1 MADKRINKR
10 RAEKLKSQGAEAKAF
25 LKDLGNSFKDDKEQ
39 DRIVHTKNYK
49 IVNFFVF
56 IILAIGAVIMVFPLL
71 YMVATS
77 FMTKN
82 QILSGHFSI
91 LPDPILIGKYSE
103 VLQKGEFISGVWNTI
118 KVEIPVLIIGG
129 FTSSLAAFAF
139 AKMNFRGKN
148 LLFLALLATIMI
160 PFAVVMIPQYVLFVK
175 LGWTNS
181 LLPLIIPGCFGN
193 VSMIFFL
200 RQNLFGVP
208 NDLMDAA
215 KLDGCGYF
223 QSYYKIFLPLMKGA
237 LGTQLMLWFMGIWND
252 YLAPTIFLR
261 SEKLW
266 TLQVVI
272 RSFNSYYAI
281 QSDYAL
287 IMAASVIAM
296 LPTLVLFFAF
306 QRVIIE
312 SVAISGI
319 K

>member
-1 MADKRINKR
+1 MSEAVVRKRITNN
-10 RAEKLKSQGAEAKAF
+10 ADYKSSKVTSPKQKAINAI
-25 LKDLGNSFKDDKEQ
+25 LL
-39 DRIVHTKNYK
+39 IVLLL
-49 IVNFFVF
+49 V
-56 IILAIGAVIMVFPLL
+56 AVIMVFPLV

-82 QILSGHFSI
+82 QILSGQFSVI
-91 LPDPILIGKYSE
+91 PDPVLIGKYAE
-103 VLQKGEFISGVWNTI
+103 VLSKGQFISGILNTI
-118 KVEIPVLIIGG
+118 KVEIPVLLIGG

-139 AKMNFRGKN
+139 AKMRFRGKGLVF
-148 LLFLALLATIMI
+148 LLLLATIMI
-160 PFAVVMIPQYVLFVK
+160 PFAVVMIPQYVLFTK
-175 LGWTNS
+175 LHWTDS

-193 VSMIFFL
+193 ISMIFFL
-200 RQNLFGVP
+200 RQNLYSIP
-208 NDLMDAA
+208 SDLMDAA

-223 QSYYKIFLPLMKGA
+223 KTYYKIFLPLMKGA

-261 SEKLW
+261 SEKNW

-287 IMAASVIAM
+287 IMAASVIAL
-296 LPTLVLFFAF
+296 LPTLVLFFIF
-306 QRVIIE
+306 QRMIIE
-312 SVAISGI
+312 SIAISGI

>member
-1 MADKRINKR
+1 MSEIALDVPRKKK
-10 RAEKLKSQGAEAKAF
+10 EKY
-25 LKDLGNSFKDDKEQ
+25 KEQ
-39 DRIVHTKNYK
+39 LSKK
-49 IVNFFVF
+49 EKSVNAVVLVLL
-56 IILAIGAVIMVFPLL
+56 ILGGIIMVFPLI

-82 QILSGHFSI
+82 QILSGQFSI
-91 LPDPILIGKYSE
+91 IPDPVLLGKFGE
-103 VLQKGEFISGVWNTI
+103 VLGKGEFISGIINTI
-118 KVEIPVLIIGG
+118 IVEVPVLIVGG

-139 AKMNFRGKN
+139 AKLEFRGKN
-148 LLFLALLATIMI
+148 ALFLALLATIMI
-160 PFAVVMIPQYVLFVK
+160 PFAVVMIPQFVLFTK
-175 LGWTNS
+175 LRWTNT

-200 RQNLFGVP
+200 RQNLYGIP
-208 NDLMDAA
+208 KDLMEAA
-215 KLDGCGYF
+215 KLDGCSYF
-223 QSYYKIFLPLMKGA
+223 GCYWRIFLPLMKGA

-261 SEKLW
+261 DEKLW

-306 QRVIIE
+306 QRVIVE

>member
-1 MADKRINKR
+1 MSIAIKKKIGNKDY
-10 RAEKLKSQGAEAKAF
+10 QT
-25 LKDLGNSFKDDKEQ
+25 
-39 DRIVHTKNYK
+39 DRVLSSSERFWNMI
-49 IVNFFVF
+49 IFVL
-56 IILAIGAVIMVFPLL
+56 LALFAVTMVFPLV

-82 QILSGHFSI
+82 QILSGSLTLF
-91 LPDPILIGKYSE
+91 PNPILIGKYSE
-103 VLQKGEFISGVWNTI
+103 VLKKGQFVSGIINTI
-118 KVEIPVLIIGG
+118 TVEIPVLLVGG

-148 LLFLALLATIMI
+148 ILFLALLATIMI
-160 PFAVVMIPQYVLFVK
+160 PFAVVMIPQYVLFTK

-193 VSMIFFL
+193 ISMIFFL
-200 RQNLFGVP
+200 RQNLYSIP
-208 NDLMDAA
+208 TELMDAA
-215 KLDGCGYF
+215 KIDGCNYF
-223 QSYYKIFLPLMKGA
+223 KIYYKIFLPLMKGA

-261 SEKLW
+261 SEKNW

-296 LPTLVLFFAF
+296 LPTLLLFFLF

-312 SVAISGI
+312 SIAISGI

>member
-1 MADKRINKR
+1 MGKT
-10 RAEKLKSQGAEAKAF
+10 EK
-25 LKDLGNSFKDDKEQ
+25 NNEQ
-39 DRIVHTKNYK
+39 YKYIEVKKTSDGKKKKVKHSMQYKGTTVFDIV
-49 IVNFFVF
+49 VF
-56 IILAIGAVIMVFPLL
+56 ILLCLGAVTMVFPLI
-71 YMVATS
+71 YMIATS

-82 QILSGHFSI
+82 QILSGHLTI
-91 LPDPILIGKYSE
+91 LPDPVLIGKYAE
-103 VLQKGEFISGVWNTI
+103 VLGKGEFINGVFNTL
-118 KVEIPVLIIGG
+118 KVEIPVLVIGG

-139 AKMNFRGKN
+139 AKLNFRGKN
-148 LLFLALLATIMI
+148 ALFLAQLATIMI
-160 PFAVVMIPQYVLFVK
+160 PFAVVMIPQYVLFTK
-175 LGWTNS
+175 LHWTNS

-200 RQNLFGVP
+200 RQNLFGIP

-215 KLDGCGYF
+215 KIDGCTYF
-223 QSYYKIFLPLMKGA
+223 GCYWRIFLPLMKGA

-261 SEKLW
+261 NEKLW

-296 LPTLVLFFAF
+296 LPTLILFFFF
-306 QRVIIE
+306 QKVIVE
-312 SVAISGI
+312 SIAISGV

>member
-1 MADKRINKR
+1 MKNKDQLSSGITSKKEKTINI
-10 RAEKLKSQGAEAKAF
+10 
-25 LKDLGNSFKDDKEQ
+25 
-39 DRIVHTKNYK
+39 IV
-49 IVNFFVF
+49 FV
-56 IILAIGAVIMVFPLL
+56 LLSLGAVVMIFPFFYMIM
-71 YMVATS
+71 TS

-82 QILSGHFSI
+82 QYLSGQLRVI
-91 LPDPILIGKYSE
+91 PDPWVWGKYSE
-103 VLQKGEFISGVWNTI
+103 VMAKGNFISGILNTV
-118 KVEIPVLIIGG
+118 KVEIPVLLIGG

-139 AKMNFRGKN
+139 AKMEFRAKGAI
-148 LLFLALLATIMI
+148 FMGLLATIMI
-160 PFAVVMIPQYVLFVK
+160 PFAFIMIPQYVMFTK
-175 LGWTNS
+175 FGWTDT
-181 LLPLIIPGCFGN
+181 LLPLIIPACFGN
-193 VSMIFFL
+193 ISMVFFL
-200 RQNLFGVP
+200 RQNLTSIP

-223 QSYYKIFLPLMKGA
+223 RTFAQIFFPLMKGA
-237 LGTQLMLWFMGIWND
+237 VGTQLTLWFMAIWND

-261 SEKLW
+261 SEKNW

-272 RSFNSYYAI
+272 RSFNTYYSI

-296 LPTLVLFFAF
+296 LPTIALFFCF

>member
-1 MADKRINKR
+1 MKNKDQLSSGITSKKEKAINI
-10 RAEKLKSQGAEAKAF
+10 
-25 LKDLGNSFKDDKEQ
+25 
-39 DRIVHTKNYK
+39 IVL
-49 IVNFFVF
+49 V
-56 IILAIGAVIMVFPLL
+56 LLSLGAVVMIFPFFYMIM
-71 YMVATS
+71 TS

-82 QILSGHFSI
+82 QYLSGQLRVI
-91 LPDPILIGKYSE
+91 PDPWVWGKYSE
-103 VLQKGEFISGVWNTI
+103 VMAKGNFISGILNTV
-118 KVEIPVLIIGG
+118 KVEIPVLLIGG

-139 AKMNFRGKN
+139 AKMEFRAKGAI
-148 LLFLALLATIMI
+148 FMGLLATIMI
-160 PFAVVMIPQYVLFVK
+160 PFAVIMIPQYVMFTK
-175 LGWTNS
+175 FGWTDT
-181 LLPLIIPGCFGN
+181 LLPLIIPACFGN
-193 VSMIFFL
+193 ISMVFFL
-200 RQNLFGVP
+200 RQNLTSIP

-223 QSYYKIFLPLMKGA
+223 RTFAQIFFPLMKGA
-237 LGTQLMLWFMGIWND
+237 VGTQLTLWFMAIWND

-261 SEKLW
+261 SEKNW

-272 RSFNSYYAI
+272 RSFNTYYSI

-296 LPTLVLFFAF
+296 LPTIALFFCF

>member
-1 MADKRINKR
+1 MAKNSKDIVSSEVVSKKDKIFN
-10 RAEKLKSQGAEAKAF
+10 G
-25 LKDLGNSFKDDKEQ
+25 
-39 DRIVHTKNYK
+39 IVL
-49 IVNFFVF
+49 V
-56 IILAIGAVIMVFPLL
+56 LLCLGAVIMVFPLI

-82 QILSGHFSI
+82 QILSGQLSI
-91 LPDPILIGKYSE
+91 IPDPWVFGKYAE
-103 VLQKGEFISGVWNTI
+103 VLNKGNFISGIFNTI
-118 KVEIPVLIIGG
+118 KVEIPVLLIGG
-129 FTSSLAAFAF
+129 FTSSLAAFSF
-139 AKMNFRGKN
+139 AKLRFRGKN
-148 LLFLALLATIMI
+148 AIFMGLLATIMI
-160 PFAVVMIPQYVLFVK
+160 PFAVIMIPQYVMFTK
-175 LGWTNS
+175 LAWTDT
-181 LLPLIIPGCFGN
+181 LLPLIIPACFGN

-200 RQNLFGVP
+200 RQNLSSVP

-223 QSYYKIFLPLMKGA
+223 RTFIQIFLPLMKGA
-237 LGTQLMLWFMGIWND
+237 VGTQLTLWFMGIWND
-252 YLAPTIFLR
+252 YLAPVIFLR
-261 SEKLW
+261 SEKSW

-272 RSFNSYYAI
+272 RSFNAYYAI

-296 LPTLVLFFAF
+296 LPTITLFFCF

>member
-1 MADKRINKR
+1 MAKNSKDIVSSEVVSKKDKIFN
-10 RAEKLKSQGAEAKAF
+10 G
-25 LKDLGNSFKDDKEQ
+25 
-39 DRIVHTKNYK
+39 IVL
-49 IVNFFVF
+49 V
-56 IILAIGAVIMVFPLL
+56 LLCLGAVIMVFPLI

-82 QILSGHFSI
+82 QILSGQLSI
-91 LPDPILIGKYSE
+91 IPDPWVFGKYAE
-103 VLQKGEFISGVWNTI
+103 VLNKGNFISGIFNTI
-118 KVEIPVLIIGG
+118 KVEIPVLLIGG
-129 FTSSLAAFAF
+129 FTSSLAAFSF
-139 AKMNFRGKN
+139 AKLRFRGKN
-148 LLFLALLATIMI
+148 AIFMGLLATIMI
-160 PFAVVMIPQYVLFVK
+160 PFAVIMIPQYVMFTK
-175 LGWTNS
+175 LAWTDT
-181 LLPLIIPGCFGN
+181 LLPLIIPACFGN

-200 RQNLFGVP
+200 RQNLSSVP

-223 QSYYKIFLPLMKGA
+223 RTFIQIFFPLMKGA
-237 LGTQLMLWFMGIWND
+237 VGTQLNLWFMGIWND
-252 YLAPTIFLR
+252 YLAPVIFLR
-261 SEKLW
+261 SEKSW

-272 RSFNSYYAI
+272 RSFNAYYAI

-296 LPTLVLFFAF
+296 LPTITLFFCF